1 MGKRIMV
8 CVTQQI
14 SCEKLIKKGSEL
26 AKDES
31 DEIFVIHVIKD
42 GWRYFSEMEESDALE
57 YLYTVSKEVDAELIV
72 YKSDNIE
79 KTLSDKAKENKID
92 TIVLGKS
99 LEEKKQQN
107 MIKRLKKQIDFPINW
122 QIV

>member
-8 CVTQQI
+8 CVTQQM
-14 SCEKLIKKGSEL
+14 SCENLIKKGSEL

>member
-1 MGKRIMV
+1 LGKRIMV
-8 CVTQQI
+8 CVTQQK
-14 SCEKLIKKGSEL
+14 SCEKLINKGSKL
-26 AKDES
+26 IKSES

-42 GWRYFSEMEESDALE
+42 DWRYFSEMKESDALE
-57 YLYTVSKEVDAELIV
+57 YLFTVSKAVDAELIV

-79 KTLSDKAKENKID
+79 RTLSNTAKENKID

-107 MIKRLKKQIDFPINW
+107 MIKRLKKQIDFPIHW
-122 QIV
+122 KIV

>member
-8 CVTQQI
+8 CVTQQK
-14 SCEKLIKKGSEL
+14 SCENLIKKGSEL
-26 AKDES
+26 VEDPS

-42 GWRYFSEMEESDALE
+42 GWRYFSEMKESDALE
-57 YLYTVSKEVDAELIV
+57 YLYTVSKEVNAELIV

-79 KTLSDKAKENKID
+79 KTLSEKAKENNID
-92 TIVLGKS
+92 TIVLGQS

-107 MIKRLKKQIDFPINW
+107 MIKRLKKQIDLPIQW
-122 QIV
+122 EIV